1 MYLYISFVR
10 WIRKTIL
17 TAENSFPEMLTRQR
31 VVGSFELEESPLD
44 VALGLIRN
52 RNALLVSCFVLYYCL
67 ASLCLSA
74 TSRFVRYDYDQR
86 EELDMSPANP
96 KTLQAALQG
105 SLLLQ
110 GREALENK
118 I

>member
-1 MYLYISFVR
+1 
-10 WIRKTIL
+10 
-17 TAENSFPEMLTRQR
+17 MLTRQR

-52 RNALLVSCFVLYYCL
+52 RNALLVSCFVLYDCL
-67 ASLCLSA
+67 ASLRLTVKSL
-74 TSRFVRYDYDQR
+74 FVRYDYDQR